1 MSDRK
6 GTLKALGPGFLFAA
20 VSVGVSHLVQST
32 RAGAGF
38 GFSLMWVI
46 IVAMIIKYPLVEFG
60 QRYAAATGHSLLEGY
75 RRQGKWSL
83 VLYLVV
89 TIGAMFT
96 VLAAVT
102 AVTAGLA
109 IQLFKWNPA
118 IEGVTAFPV
127 NITIWSLILIG
138 FGVVILAVGRYP
150 LLDKVIKVIMVIL
163 AISTIAA
170 FISVLPRLSGMQLF
184 GPVDWGS
191 VASITFVVG
200 LVGWMPTGLDVSV
213 WQSFWA
219 LARKKETGH
228 APTLKETLFDF
239 NLGYI
244 GTGFL
249 AIMFCT
255 LGAAVMFRE
264 GAQIPDTASAFAAN
278 IIELYTSTL
287 GPWSFW
293 IIAIAAFTTM
303 YSTTLT
309 VLDGFPR
316 ALQLVARRFIKP
328 EDPAEVEKRSGNS
341 WDYWAWI
348 AALSLGAMLIIIFFL
363 KKLTGLIDVATIIS
377 FITGPFL
384 GILTYRAM
392 TASYIPEEFRP
403 CLWRRVLAISG
414 IVFLIGFLLFFAYFR
429 IFMVPV
435 AS

>member
-1 MSDRK
+1 MGDKK
-6 GTLKALGPGFLFAA
+6 GILKALGPGFLFAA

-46 IVAMIIKYPLVEFG
+46 IIAMIIKYPLFEFG

-83 VLYLVV
+83 VLYLIL
-89 TIGAMFT
+89 TIGTMFF

-102 AVTAGLA
+102 AVSAGLA
-109 IQLFKWNPA
+109 IQLFKWNPTM
-118 IEGVTAFPV
+118 EGVPTFG
-127 NITIWSLILIG
+127 IIIWSLILIAIG
-138 FGVVILAVGRYP
+138 IFILAIGRYP

-163 AISTIAA
+163 MISTIAA
-170 FISVLPRLSGMQLF
+170 FISVLPRLGGMNLW

-191 VASITFVVG
+191 VVFITFIVS
-200 LVGWMPTGLDVSV
+200 LVGWMPTGMDVSV

-228 APTLKETLFDF
+228 TPTLKETLFDF

-244 GTGFL
+244 GTGIL

-255 LGAAVMFRE
+255 LGATVMFRDGVE
-264 GAQIPDTASAFAAN
+264 VAGSASAFAKQ
-278 IIELYTSTL
+278 IIELYTDTL

-293 IIAIAAFTTM
+293 IIAIAAFTTIF
-303 YSTTLT
+303 STMLT
-309 VLDGFPR
+309 IIDGFPR

-348 AALSLGAMLIIIFFL
+348 GVLAIGSMFIIIRY
-363 KKLTGLIDVATIIS
+363 LTTRLSDFVDYATILS

-392 TASYIPEEFRP
+392 TASYIPKEFRP
-403 CLWRRVLAISG
+403 NLWRRVLAISG
-414 IVFLIGFLLFFAYFR
+414 IVFLMAFLLFFAYFR
-429 IFMVPV
+429 IFMAPE
-435 AS
+435 AG